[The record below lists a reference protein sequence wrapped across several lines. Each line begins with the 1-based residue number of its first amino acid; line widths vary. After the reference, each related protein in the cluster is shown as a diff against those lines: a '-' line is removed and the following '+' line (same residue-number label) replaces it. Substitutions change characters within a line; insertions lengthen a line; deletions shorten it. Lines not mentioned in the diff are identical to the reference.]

1 MATVLLI
8 AGLLLL
14 VLAGTRAVL
23 HAGEF
28 LGLEQHRLPMR
39 EIGWGS
45 WLDMTYPGN
54 YEPGVRDQARR
65 LRMAWFKTLGI
76 LVLAV
81 LLLVWSRL

>member
-28 LGLEQHRLPMR
+28 LVLERHRLPVR
-39 EIGWGS
+39 EIGWGW
-45 WLDMTYPGN
+45 WLDATYPGN
-54 YEPGVRDQARR
+54 FDPLVRDQARR
-65 LRMAWFKTLGI
+65 LPRAWFKTLGI
-76 LVLAV
+76 LALAI
-81 LLLVWSRL
+81 LLLALAWL